1 MIDEAIILAGGF
13 GTRLRN
19 ELPGIP
25 KSMAP
30 VMGKPFLEYLLT
42 FLDNAGIRKVILSV
56 GYLNGV
62 IIGYFGDRFRTL
74 AIEYVIEEEPL
85 GTGGAIK
92 LSLGR
97 ACSQDVFVING
108 DTMFDVDLSDLFLF
122 HQQNNAEVTMALRR
136 LENASRY
143 GTVMLAQDMRIMGF
157 SEKNMEKGVSLVNGG
172 IYIIQNQCL
181 HKFNLPDKFSIEK
194 DFFEKFY
201 HQVRIFGYISEN
213 YFLDIGIPEDYKK
226 AQNEFSRFE
235 NR

>member
-30 VMGKPFLEYLLT
+30 VNGKPFLEYLLA
-42 FLDNAGIRKVILSV
+42 FLENAGIRKVILSV
-56 GYLNGV
+56 GHLHGM
-62 IIGYFGDRFRTL
+62 IIEYFGESFRTL

-97 ACSQDVFVING
+97 ARSQDVIVMNG
-108 DTMFDVDLSDLFLF
+108 DTMFDVDLPGLFVF
-122 HQQNNAEVTMALRR
+122 HQQNKAEVTIALRR
-136 LENASRY
+136 IENAARY
-143 GTVMLAQDMRIMGF
+143 GTVKLADDKRIIGF
-157 SEKNMEKGVSLVNGG
+157 SEKNIGEATSLVNGG
-172 IYIIQNQCL
+172 IYIVQNQCF
-181 HKFNLPDKFSIEK
+181 HRFSLPDKFSIEK
-194 DFFEKFY
+194 DFFEKFF
-201 HQVRIFGYISEN
+201 HQVLIFGYISEN

-226 AQNEFSRFE
+226 ARNEFSRFE